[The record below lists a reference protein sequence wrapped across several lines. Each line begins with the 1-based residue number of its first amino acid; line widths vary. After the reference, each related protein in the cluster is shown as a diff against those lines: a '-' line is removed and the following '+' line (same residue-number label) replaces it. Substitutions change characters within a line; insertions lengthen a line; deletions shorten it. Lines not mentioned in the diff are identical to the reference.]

1 MKYTPRV
8 QPIIEADFFED
19 INHISNIPL
28 EIRRVP
34 VSMQGICSLCNRPL
48 NLHGFIDHSMI
59 CPNTYIVNTK
69 ESLTVNIMDK
79 ETFESIYS
87 PLDIEEGNW
96 EDIKENF

>member
-34 VSMQGICSLCNRPL
+34 ISMQGICSLCNRPL
-48 NLHGFIDHSMI
+48 NLHGFIDHNMI

-79 ETFESIYS
+79 ETFESIYR
-87 PLDIEEGNW
+87 PLDIEEGEW
-96 EDIKENF
+96 KDAKES

>member
-19 INHISNIPL
+19 INHIPNIPL

-34 VSMQGICSLCNRPL
+34 VSMQGICSLCKRPL

-59 CPNTYIVNTK
+59 CPNTYIVTTK
-69 ESLTVNIMDK
+69 DAFTINIMDK
-79 ETFESIYS
+79 ETFENIYC
-87 PLDIEEGNW
+87 PLDIEEGEWNPCY
-96 EDIKENF
+96 N

>member
-48 NLHGFIDHSMI
+48 NLHGFIDLSMI

-79 ETFESIYS
+79 ETIKSIYRQH
-87 PLDIEEGNW
+87 DIEEEEW
-96 EDIKENF
+96 KDAKES